1 MYAWT
6 CAYIYSKR
14 CDRKFTIIVCVYSL
28 RVCAGVCL
36 CDCMSRVFG
45 MYFDMHTC
53 MWSAYVLNL
62 LAIRIHTYVY
72 VYVYVYICFHTY
84 LHIYIYWS
92 QEILFLPPLETDIS
106 KKGTP
111 NWGGGVSC
119 DQHIYATDDDNAMW
133 ILLCIYIDMYIYVM
147 CMSIVCVFMCTCV
160 LMDVG
165 IINICMYICTH
176 TQSYIYVYTNRCQR
190 NADTVIAISRFCYA
204 WL

>member
-1 MYAWT
+1 MHVKCICSEST
-6 CAYIYSKR
+6 CYSYTYICVCIR
-14 CDRKFTIIVCVYSL
+14 ICVYMFSYIPSYL
-28 RVCAGVCL
+28 YILIAGNPFPAATWN
-36 CDCMSRVFG
+36 R
-45 MYFDMHTC
+45 
-53 MWSAYVLNL
+53 
-62 LAIRIHTYVY
+62 
-72 VYVYVYICFHTY
+72 
-84 LHIYIYWS
+84 HI
-92 QEILFLPPLETDIS
+92 QEGDPQL
-106 KKGTP
+106 
-111 NWGGGVSC
+111 GGGVSC